1 MNKKVWL
8 ASRAAAVGAHMATE
22 KLRPT
27 EPRTVADVPSDGVS
41 LTTEWLTA
49 VLCAEVPGAQVVSW
63 HSPGGSSGTS
73 ARAALRV
80 TYNAAGQ
87 AACLPT
93 QLFTKS
99 TKDFSQRLLLGAVDC
114 VHGETYFYLDY
125 RPKIDMEAAVGYW
138 GGVDDASWRSMILME
153 DIAATRGAKF
163 VDATERLTHEHVRD
177 ALSNLAA
184 MHGTWWNSPALNKLK
199 TPIDHYNN
207 VADFIDMEG
216 RCKVGLTRAR
226 RVIPDVLHPEADRLW
241 EGTRASLQLLTE
253 QTPTLL
259 HGDSHVGQTYVTG
272 DGRMGWTDWQV
283 IERGNWAYDVA
294 YFLGSACDPDD
305 RRAWER
311 ELLEHYL
318 QRLSDAGGD
327 APNFDDA
334 WDSYRR
340 SMFYPYSAWAMTIGR
355 AWYQPKM
362 QPEAVCLSILHR
374 LSTAIVDL
382 DSFAVLGI

>member
-1 MNKKVWL
+1 MSKELWL
-8 ASRAAAVGAHMATE
+8 AGRAATVGAHVVAE
-22 KLRPT
+22 KTRSAL
-27 EPRTVADVPSDGVS
+27 PRTATDVPSDGVS

-49 VLCAEVPGAQVVSW
+49 VLCAEAPGARVVSW

-73 ARAALRV
+73 ERAALRV
-80 TYNAAGQ
+80 EYNAAGQ
-87 AACLPT
+87 AAGLPA

-99 TKDFSQRLLLGAVDC
+99 TKAFSQRLLLGAVDC

-138 GGVDDASWRSMILME
+138 GGVHDASWRSMILME
-153 DIAATRGAKF
+153 DIAATRGAQF
-163 VDATERLTHEHVRD
+163 VDATERLTRDQVRD

-199 TPIDHYNN
+199 TPTDHYNN
-207 VADFIDMEG
+207 VANFIDMEG
-216 RCKVGLTRAR
+216 RCKVGLTRAQ
-226 RVIPDVLHPEADRLW
+226 RVIPGELHTEADRLW
-241 EGTRASLQLLTE
+241 EGTRTSLQLLTQ

-294 YFLGSACDPDD
+294 YFLGSACDPAD

-318 QRLSDAGGD
+318 QKLTDAGGE
-327 APNFDDA
+327 APSFQDA

-362 QPEAVCLSILHR
+362 QPEAVCLAILHR
-374 LSTAIVDL
+374 LSNAIVDL
-382 DSFAVLGI
+382 DSFAALGI